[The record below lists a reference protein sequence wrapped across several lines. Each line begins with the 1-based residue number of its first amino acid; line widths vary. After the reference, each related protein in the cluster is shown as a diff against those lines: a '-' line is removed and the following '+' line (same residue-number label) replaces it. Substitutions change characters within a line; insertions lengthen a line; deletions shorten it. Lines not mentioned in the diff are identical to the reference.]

1 MHITTLSR
9 NDLSTLQA
17 LPPAR
22 RKKSKKVSKFGR
34 PARAAMN
41 DSTSWPIGKLLANM
55 DKGIL
60 ENRRLAVLLST
71 GGLNP
76 IHNGHLDLFHRAK
89 RCLESEHDFAVV
101 GGFISPSHDLYV
113 GPKCK
118 AFKSFHFSA
127 NERLK
132 LTQLACQDSEWL
144 ECASWESERKTVMG
158 NWPRS
163 CDFPVVVE
171 ALQDFL
177 SSSEQT
183 KMHSFTVLY
192 VCGLDHAMKCSLEE
206 GFGRSNQGV
215 VIVPRSDMPPAAS
228 KPDLLVYGV
237 TETNSK
243 VEHLS
248 STVVRHALREG
259 TPIDPSWMSEPVAT
273 ELCRIYAQKTALSRA
288 LASNTSPRPRLV
300 FISLSIIMR
309 EFPSI
314 PIDVLEDSLFFFGS
328 KRMWIWPTDDAAMA
342 EAAQQPGNYCGMA
355 DGLRELL
362 KRKDEQGEVCFLKPD
377 ELGEPDE
384 VVFGD
389 YAKASAWLAQL
400 TDPRTGAP
408 YGPLRL
414 EREWWEQSF
423 GGGRFVPRGKWQQVV
438 QNFESGLHSYNEVRA
453 RGARTREHLRARAR
467 RQFGCAALASGR
479 ASATAG

>member
-1 MHITTLSR
+1 MSIS
-9 NDLSTLQA
+9 
-17 LPPAR
+17 
-22 RKKSKKVSKFGR
+22 
-34 PARAAMN
+34 N

-55 DKGIL
+55 ENGIL
-60 ENRRLAVLLST
+60 KKLRLAVLLST

-76 IHNGHLDLFHRAK
+76 IHNGHLDLFDRAK

-118 AFKSFHFSA
+118 AFKAVHFSA
-127 NERLK
+127 NERLG
-132 LTQLACQDSEWL
+132 LTRLACQDSDWL
-144 ECASWESERKTVMG
+144 ECASWESEQKG
-158 NWPRS
+158 FWP
-163 CDFPVVVE
+163 DFPEVVE
-171 ALQDFL
+171 ALQNFL

-183 KMHSFTVLY
+183 KLHSFTVFY

-228 KPDLLVYGV
+228 RPDLLVYGV

-248 STVVRHALREG
+248 STVVRRALEDG

-273 ELCRIYAQKTALSRA
+273 ELCRIYAQKIAPSRA
-288 LASNTSPRPRLV
+288 LASNASPRVV

-309 EFPSI
+309 ELPSI
-314 PIDVLEDSLFFFGS
+314 PVDVLEDSLFFFGS

-342 EAAQQPGNYCGMA
+342 EAAQQPGNYLDMPE
-355 DGLRELL
+355 GLRELL
-362 KRKDEQGEVCFLKPD
+362 KRKDARGEVCFLKPD

-400 TDPRTGAP
+400 TDPRTGKP

-423 GGGRFVPRGKWQQVV
+423 GGGRFVPRGKWHQVV
-438 QNFESGLHSYNEVRA
+438 QNFESGLHSYSEVRA
-453 RGARTREHLRARAR
+453 RGSRARVRTRAHRAGQSSCASLVTAR
-467 RQFGCAALASGR
+467 RVGAARLSDGPSTVMTYR
-479 ASATAG
+479 Q